1 MTPDSRLDYV
11 TKLMRTKIILNDSHM
26 NYAGLS
32 VEERSGFFLEQYP
45 SRVLTYKNRWQNAI
59 TIEMNLDSRMYHR
72 KVYSWGDYISDMGG
86 LFGALSPISISIL
99 TIVNFY
105 SAYQY
110 LMDDLFVTTSKDNLG
125 FWSRIM
131 EQNYV

>member
-86 LFGALSPISISIL
+86 LFGALSPICMSIL

-105 SAYQY
+105 SAYQF
-110 LMDDLFVTTSKDNLG
+110 LMDDLFVTASKDFGL
-125 FWSRIM
+125 W
-131 EQNYV
+131 